1 MNCIKISFIP
11 RAPICD
17 EEDISSLLWD
27 YLGCLYKNGQ
37 ILKDYLLVK
46 SVDSYIAFATVP
58 DDGALDD
65 AHNNIYVSKY
75 LAEVKNKFEISI
87 EIIGEN
93 MSTEKS
99 CECAEKPEWYMLY
112 TDWTDEESPVVCGR
126 CGKSVPLY
134 KLPYLRVEGTNGHFE
149 DEHFSTLSWKDMYRA
164 VDKLWMACLS
174 DRFTFRQMHRLD
186 STLSK
191 TGRYICK
198 EFEELTGI
206 PCYYYLF
213 NNRKTSSTC
222 PSCGGNWKLT
232 GEKTFIDYKCDNCR
246 LVADEVSN

>member
-1 MNCIKISFIP
+1 MNSIKISFTP
-11 RAPICD
+11 QAPICD
-17 EEDISSLLWD
+17 NDEVTDLMWD

-37 ILKDYLLVK
+37 ILKDYLLIK
-46 SVDSYIAFATVP
+46 KADCNIAIATIP
-58 DDGALDD
+58 SNDALDD
-65 AHNNIYVSKY
+65 AHNSIYASKY
-75 LAEVKNKFEISI
+75 LAEVKNIFEVST
-87 EIIGEN
+87 EILGEN
-93 MSTEKS
+93 LNTDKS

-112 TDWTDEESPVVCGR
+112 TDWSDEESPVVCGR

-134 KLPYLRVEGTNGHFE
+134 KLPYISVEGTNGHFE
-149 DEHFSTLSWKDMYRA
+149 EEHFSTVSWKDMYRA

-174 DRFTFRQMHRLD
+174 DRFTFRQMHDLN
-186 STLSK
+186 STLTK

-213 NNRKTSSTC
+213 NNKKTSAKC
-222 PSCGGNWKLT
+222 PSCGGDWKLHE
-232 GEKTFIDYKCDNCR
+232 GKTFIDYKCDKCK